1 MRTVKKIALFMM
13 LLATALAFARKRD
26 PLTDAET
33 DQLRHVALEPEKR
46 LKLYIK
52 FTEARLDAI
61 DQARGDAK
69 QADGRGQKIHD
80 LLEDFTSLID
90 EINDNLDQYEG
101 HSLDKDQVKQFRK
114 GLKEVITAE
123 DRFRIRLRA
132 LRHDAEND
140 PQTRTESKDYMFAL
154 QDAEDALKSS
164 SDMAKQYSDE
174 KNKEPNEEKPAGK
187 KK

>member
-1 MRTVKKIALFMM
+1 MTRARKTLIIAM
-13 LLATALAFARKRD
+13 LLFTATAFARKRD
-26 PLTDAET
+26 PLTDAEA
-33 DQLRHVALEPEKR
+33 DQLRQVAMEPQKR

-52 FTEARLDAI
+52 FTEARLDSM
-61 DQARGDAK
+61 DQLRSDPK
-69 QADGRGQKIHD
+69 QADGRGTKVHD

-101 HSLDKDQVKQFRK
+101 RTLSKDDQKDFHK

-123 DRFRIRLRA
+123 QRFRARLRT
-132 LRHDAEND
+132 LRHEMETD
-140 PQTRTESKDYMFAL
+140 PQTRTESKDYSFVL

-164 SDMAKQYSDE
+164 LDMAQEYSKDKDE
-174 KNKEPNEEKPAGK
+174 KTDEK

>member
-1 MRTVKKIALFMM
+1 MSAVKKIVLGMM
-13 LLATALAFARKRD
+13 LLAAVLAFARKRD

-33 DQLRHVALEPEKR
+33 DQLRQVALEPEKR

-61 DQARGDAK
+61 DQARSDPK
-69 QADGRGQKIHD
+69 QADGRGEKIHN

-101 HSLDKDQVKQFRK
+101 RPLSKDDLKDFHK
-114 GLKEVITAE
+114 GLKEIVMAE
-123 DRFRIRLRA
+123 DRFRARLRS
-132 LRHDAEND
+132 LHHDVETD
-140 PQTRTESKDYMFAL
+140 PQTRTESRDFMFAL
-154 QDAEDALKSS
+154 NDAEDALKSS
-164 SDMAKQYSDE
+164 LDMAKEYSAE
-174 KNKEPNEEKPAGK
+174 KDQQKPGEK